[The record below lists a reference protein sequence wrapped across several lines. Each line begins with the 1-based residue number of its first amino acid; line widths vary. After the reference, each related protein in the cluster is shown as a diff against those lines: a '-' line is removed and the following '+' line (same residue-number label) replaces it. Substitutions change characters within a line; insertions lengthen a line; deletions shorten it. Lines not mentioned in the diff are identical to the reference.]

1 MSKLTLRI
9 EFGPHCML
17 GHGKVRLLEMIAETG
32 SIAAAGRALGM
43 SYRRAWQLVDSL
55 NHGFGT
61 PLVSTQLGGP
71 GGGGAQLSPF
81 GREVIAEFRAMERE
95 AESAIAGRLA
105 RLDRAVA
112 PVPSGPLPESG
123 EEEEE

>member
-17 GHGKVRLLEMIAETG
+17 GHGKVRLLEMIGETG

-43 SYRRAWQLVDSL
+43 SYRRAWQLVASL
-55 NHGFGT
+55 NHGFAT

-71 GGGGAQLSPF
+71 GGGGAQLSDF
-81 GREVIAEFRAMERE
+81 GREVIAQFRAMEKD
-95 AESAIAGRLA
+95 AEHAIAGHLA
-105 RLDRAVA
+105 RLEREVA
-112 PVPSGPLPESG
+112 PLPTGPLPDSG
-123 EEEEE
+123 DEEED